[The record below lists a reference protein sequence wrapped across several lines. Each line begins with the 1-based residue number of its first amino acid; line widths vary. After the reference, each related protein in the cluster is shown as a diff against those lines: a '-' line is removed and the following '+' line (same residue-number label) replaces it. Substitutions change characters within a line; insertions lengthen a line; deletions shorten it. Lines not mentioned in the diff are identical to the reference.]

1 MHTSIT
7 ECVYIVV
14 IVYAHTLKCA
24 CVCVRAC
31 VRACVCG
38 CVCVCVCASLRLEE
52 SSQDLVKVRLAGAEN
67 WTPQD
72 AKPINPKNPKP

>member
-1 MHTSIT
+1 M
-7 ECVYIVV
+7 CVCVCV
-14 IVYAHTLKCA
+14 

-31 VRACVCG
+31 VRACAG
-38 CVCVCVCASLRLEE
+38 VCVCVCASLRLEE